1 MENENKK
8 DKMKY
13 KDLKSVEKVP
23 TSDREKSKTGVQKK
37 AQADNKARTR
47 MAAQKTSLMDKQEAA
62 TVFEQILRE
71 KRPQKWDLLPDIEL
85 YMDQL
90 LSYVNRQVPE
100 IMRDQ
105 ELTKSMVNNYI
116 KQRII
121 PRPNGKRYTKQHIA
135 ELSYLLMLKEV
146 LPIQQCKEL
155 FEQLK
160 IGDQVEPN
168 YTKFLNLLDEILL
181 GGADDLTKISG
192 QDTVFEA
199 LRFALLSYVT
209 RRIALFLINQ
219 EIPASDLD

>member
-1 MENENKK
+1 MENEKNKEI
-8 DKMKY
+8 MKNS
-13 KDLKSVEKVP
+13 DLKSIKNDPATNKEKTKIRVSKNVP
-23 TSDREKSKTGVQKK
+23 SETKSKTRIGAQKK
-37 AQADNKARTR
+37 VPVAEQDPPI
-47 MAAQKTSLMDKQEAA
+47 S
-62 TVFEQILRE
+62 FEQILRE
-71 KRPQKWDLLPDIEL
+71 KRPQEWDLLPDIEL

-100 IMRDQ
+100 MMRDQ

-116 KQRII
+116 KQQVI

-160 IGDQVEPN
+160 IGDDVEQN
-168 YTKFLNLLDEILL
+168 YAKFLNLLDEILL

-192 QDTVFEA
+192 KDTGSEA

-219 EIPASDLD
+219 NTTI

>member
-1 MENENKK
+1 MENDNNKENSQKN
-8 DKMKY
+8 
-13 KDLKSVEKVP
+13 DLKSIKKFPAEK
-23 TSDREKSKTGVQKK
+23 TARTRIGAQKK
-37 AQADNKARTR
+37 ASTDKAE
-47 MAAQKTSLMDKQEAA
+47 MAII
-62 TVFEQILRE
+62 FEQTLRE

-90 LSYVNRQVPE
+90 LSYVNQQVPE

-116 KQRII
+116 KQQII

-160 IGDQVEPN
+160 IGDQVEYN
-168 YTKFLNLLDEILL
+168 YAKFLNLLDEILL
-181 GGADDLTKISG
+181 VGADDLTKISSR
-192 QDTVFEA
+192 DAYSEA

-219 EIPASDLD
+219 DAATSNSSLNSD

>member
-8 DKMKY
+8 PI
-13 KDLKSVEKVP
+13 L
-23 TSDREKSKTGVQKK
+23 KTGELIKDPLENNTKDRVGRQKPESASGQDPAK
-37 AQADNKARTR
+37 N
-47 MAAQKTSLMDKQEAA
+47 
-62 TVFEQILRE
+62 FEQALRE
-71 KRPQKWDLLPDIEL
+71 KRPQEWDLLPDIEL

-100 IMRDQ
+100 MMRDQ

-116 KQRII
+116 KQQII
-121 PRPNGKRYTKQHIA
+121 PRPNGKRYTRQHIA

-160 IGDQVEPN
+160 IGEQVEQN
-168 YTKFLNLLDEILL
+168 YTKFLNLLDGILL
-181 GGADDLTKISG
+181 GGAEDLTGISG
-192 QDTVFEA
+192 KDTSSEA
-199 LRFALLSYVT
+199 LRYALLSYVT

-219 EIPASDLD
+219 GTVTSNSD